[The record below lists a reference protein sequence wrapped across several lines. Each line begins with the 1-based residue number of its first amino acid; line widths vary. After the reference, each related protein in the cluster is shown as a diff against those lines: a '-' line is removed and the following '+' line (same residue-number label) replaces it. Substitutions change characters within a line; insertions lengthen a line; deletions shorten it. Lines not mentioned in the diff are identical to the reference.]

1 MIGRPAR
8 PTRTVT
14 MRLSPAS
21 SASLA
26 PRRAR
31 AVVGSLVVATTLV
44 VAGACAS
51 TDQTA
56 DTTDTSAAVATV
68 VDTTAPPQ
76 TEAPTTTVD
85 VGTLEQTDEEPTET
99 GALWDEH
106 VDLLWEAIVTDDPEK
121 ALPFFFPEGA
131 YLQVKRMT
139 ESEATADYANRLIAY
154 YEQDIHALHQQ
165 LGSDAASA
173 ELVELS
179 VPPTATWIQPGVEY
193 NKGSYWRVL
202 DSSLVYEVG
211 GVQRTF
217 PVASMISWR
226 GEWYIVHLSS
236 IR

>member
-1 MIGRPAR
+1 MRP
-8 PTRTVT
+8 
-14 MRLSPAS
+14 SPAP
-21 SASLA
+21 SASAA

-31 AVVGSLVVATTLV
+31 VVVGALVAVVGLA
-44 VAGACAS
+44 AGGACTS

-56 DTTDTSAAVATV
+56 ATTDTSTATTSV
-68 VDTTAPPQ
+68 VETTAPPQ

-85 VGTLEQTDEEPTET
+85 VGTLEQTDEEPAES
-99 GALWDEH
+99 GAQWDEH
-106 VDLLWEAIVTDDPEK
+106 VDLLWDAIVTDDPEK

-154 YEQDIHALHQQ
+154 YEQDIHALHRQ
-165 LGSDAASA
+165 LGSDAGSA

-179 VPPTATWIQPGVEY
+179 VPPTAAWIQPGVEY

-211 GVQRTF
+211 GVQRSF